1 MTGPTLTVAAFW
13 MQNALSRDCFSAF
26 CIQNAVEGS
35 VR

>member
-1 MTGPTLTVAAFW
+1 MTPTAFW
-13 MQNALSRDCFSAF
+13 MQNAPIRGRSTAF